1 MTIARRA
8 YHYLTEW
15 KLNRKRKPLLL
26 RGARQVGKTT
36 LVKTFAAEFNTYIEL
51 NLEREADKALFE
63 IDAIDDLMN
72 AIYLQKKIS
81 PDPSSTLLFIDEIQ
95 ESPKAIQQLRY
106 LQEEKPELFIVAAG
120 SLLEFALAEVSS
132 FPVGRVDYLY
142 LYPLNFEEY
151 LGAIAHEQAINAIE
165 TLPVPN
171 YAHETLLNLFHNYA
185 LIGGMPE
192 IVSNYIENKD
202 VVSLSKAYK
211 KLWQSYKDDVE
222 KYGKNDTDK
231 KIIRHVIETAPQETD
246 RIKFEGFGNSN
257 YRSREVGE
265 AIRSLDLARVIQLV
279 YPSTSLC
286 PPLITDYK
294 KRPRLQFLDTG
305 MLNNVLSLQADMI
318 ALDDLSDFYRGK
330 IVQHLVCQELI
341 SVHQEIVFKPH
352 FWVRENKDSNAEV
365 DLIYHFGKYIIP
377 IEVKSGKQGTLKSLH
392 QFIDRCDH
400 NYAIRMFAGKFSVE
414 EHKTPGNEKSYLLMN
429 LPYYLGAKL
438 PEYIKW
444 FVENKQLG

>member
-1 MTIARRA
+1 MIIGRLA
-8 YHYLTEW
+8 YHYLMSW
-15 KLNRKRKPLLL
+15 KQNQQRKPLLV

-36 LVKTFAAEFNTYIEL
+36 LVKTFAAEFTTYIEL

-63 IDAIDDLMN
+63 IDNIDDLMQ
-72 AIYLQKKIS
+72 AIYLQKQINAE
-81 PDPSSTLLFIDEIQ
+81 PTSTLLFIDEIQ

-106 LQEEKPELFIVAAG
+106 LQEEKPALFIIAAG
-120 SLLEFALAEVSS
+120 SLLEFALKEVPS

-142 LYPLNFEEY
+142 LYPLNFLEY
-151 LGAIAHEQAINAIE
+151 LGAIEHKQALNVIE

-171 YAHETLLNLFHNYA
+171 YAHETLLHLFHDYA

-192 IVSNYIENKD
+192 IVSNYIENKN
-202 VVSLSKAYK
+202 VVKLSKGYK

-222 KYGKNDTDK
+222 KYGRNDIDK
-231 KIIRHVIETAPQETD
+231 KIIRHVMETAPQETD

-265 AIRSLDLARVIQLV
+265 ALRSLDLARVIQLV
-279 YPSTSLC
+279 YPSTSLK
-286 PPLITDYK
+286 PPMITDYK

-318 ALDDLSDFYRGK
+318 AVDDLSDFYRGK
-330 IVQHLVCQELI
+330 IIQHLVCQELI
-341 SVHQEIVFKPH
+341 SVQEDIAYNPH

-365 DLIYHFGKYIIP
+365 DLVYHFGKYIIP

-392 QFIDRCDH
+392 QFVDRCDH
-400 NYAIRMFAGKFSVE
+400 KYAIRMYGGKFSIE
-414 EHKTPGNEKSYLLMN
+414 EHKTPGNEKPYLLMN
-429 LPYYLGAKL
+429 LPYYLGTKL
-438 PEYIKW
+438 PAYIKW
-444 FVENKQLG
+444 FVENS